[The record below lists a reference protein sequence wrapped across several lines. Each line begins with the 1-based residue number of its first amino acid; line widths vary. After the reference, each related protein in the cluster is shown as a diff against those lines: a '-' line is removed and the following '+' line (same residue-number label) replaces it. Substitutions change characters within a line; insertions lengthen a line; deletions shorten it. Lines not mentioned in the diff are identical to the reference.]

1 MSTSTLYCE
10 LNMRFHLM
18 VKAKKVLPPIYRNI
32 TIETP
37 YISEQRE
44 QIKILLCANLEHL
57 QKLLYL
63 E

>member
-1 MSTSTLYCE
+1 
-10 LNMRFHLM
+10 MRFHLM

-57 QKLLYL
+57 QELLYL
-63 E
+63 G